1 MICDAFWAG
10 SSDYYAIFHDFSWFY
25 MIFHDFPV
33 KVFEKAI
40 KSQLV
45 VLAEA
50 YRAEVKH
57 KNSKKPKIPKNTPYI
72 PTKSILGMFGGHMW
86 S

>member
-1 MICDAFWAG
+1 MICDDFWAG

-57 KNSKKPKIPKNTPYI
+57 KNSKNPKIPKNTPYI
-72 PTKSILGMFGGHMW
+72 PPKSILGMFGGHMW